1 MESNTTRR
9 PPFVPT
15 ERYILIIR
23 KVSTGES
30 RIREMDLTNEVI
42 NAFSERLKKDVNGYV
57 LESMHRKVGND

>member
-9 PPFVPT
+9 PSFVPT
-15 ERYILIIR
+15 ERYILRIR

-57 LESMHRKVGND
+57 LESMHRKVGNE

>member
-1 MESNTTRR
+1 MESNTNRR
-9 PPFVPT
+9 PSFVHT
-15 ERYILIIR
+15 ERYILRIR